1 MSVRYGRRIPGPLK
15 LKVWYSTW
23 LAVLACHFL
32 VIALGSLLLS
42 VLTLPLI
49 SDRRP
54 LEEEDD
60 DDDGDGDDGDHED
73 DMRTTRVDAVNVNC
87 LKLLRACAHSALC
100 TFWLRS
106 EPGAVPAGLQG
117 VPETGKYPR
126 VMPAMYLV
134 LPAWR
139 PTERRDVTRG
149 KISWGFLNGSN
160 YI

>member
-1 MSVRYGRRIPGPLK
+1 MLVAHFGITEHLLWMSVRYGRRIPGPLK

-87 LKLLRACAHSALC
+87 LKLLRACA
-100 TFWLRS
+100 RS
-106 EPGAVPAGLQG
+106 GLAQSLG
-117 VPETGKYPR
+117 QFPR
-126 VMPAMYLV
+126 DCRVCQKQENTLA
-134 LPAWR
+134 
-139 PTERRDVTRG
+139 
-149 KISWGFLNGSN
+149 
-160 YI
+160 